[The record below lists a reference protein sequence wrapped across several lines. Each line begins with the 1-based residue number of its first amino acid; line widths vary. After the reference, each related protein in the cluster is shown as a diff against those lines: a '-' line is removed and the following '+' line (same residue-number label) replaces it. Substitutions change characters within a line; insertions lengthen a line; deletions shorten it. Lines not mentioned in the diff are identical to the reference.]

1 MFDPTIFDNLK
12 VVLEGKIYD
21 LDQEGEW
28 LVIGREDLIDL
39 AGFGR
44 TFRMRVQRPGEACI
58 AALTLAS
65 GLADFAA
72 ELRGLRLVGEE
83 PGARLEVSFELAG
96 DHTARADEIDERLAA
111 IWGDAVIMRQE
122 RTVPVQP
129 RTGTAFAAADEGK
142 HRIVLTFN
150 HPIDER
156 HLGEL
161 DGLVMQALDSLQ
173 FLSE

>member
-83 PGARLEVSFELAG
+83 PGARLELSFELAG
-96 DHTARADEIDERLAA
+96 DYTAQADEMGERLAS

-122 RTVPVQP
+122 RTVPVP
-129 RTGTAFAAADEGK
+129 IRIGAASPAADDGT
-142 HRIVLTFN
+142 HRIVLTFSQ
-150 HPIDER
+150 PIDER

-161 DGLVMQALDSLQ
+161 GALVKQTLDSLQ
-173 FLSE
+173 RLSE

>member
-21 LDQEGEW
+21 LDHEGEW

-39 AGFGR
+39 AGLGR

-83 PGARLEVSFELAG
+83 PGARLELSFELAG
-96 DHTARADEIDERLAA
+96 DYTAQADEMGDRLTA
-111 IWGDAVIMRQE
+111 IWGDAVIVRQE
-122 RTVPVQP
+122 RTVPVLP
-129 RTGTAFAAADEGK
+129 RAAAEGT
-142 HRIVLTFN
+142 HRIALTFRQR
-150 HPIDER
+150 IDER
-156 HLGEL
+156 HLGDL
-161 DGLVMQALDSLQ
+161 DALVRQVLDSLQ
-173 FLSE
+173 LLSE

>member
-83 PGARLEVSFELAG
+83 PGARLELSFELAG
-96 DHTARADEIDERLAA
+96 DYTAQADEMGERLAS

-122 RTVPVQP
+122 RTVPVP
-129 RTGTAFAAADEGK
+129 IRIAAADDGT
-142 HRIVLTFN
+142 HRIVLTFSQ
-150 HPIDER
+150 PIDER

-161 DGLVMQALDSLQ
+161 GALVKQTLDSLQ
-173 FLSE
+173 LLSE

>member
-21 LDQEGEW
+21 VDQEGKW

-39 AGFGR
+39 ARFGR
-44 TFRMRVQRPGEACI
+44 TFCMRVQRPGEACT

-72 ELRGLRLVGEE
+72 ELRGLRLVGKE
-83 PGARLEVSFELAG
+83 PGARLELSFELAG
-96 DHTARADEIDERLAA
+96 DYTARAGEMGGRLAS

-122 RTVPVQP
+122 RTIPVPP
-129 RTGTAFAAADEGK
+129 RIGAASAADEGM
-142 HRIVLTFN
+142 HRIVLTFRQ
-150 HPIDER
+150 PIDER

-161 DGLVMQALDSLQ
+161 GALVMQTLDSLR
-173 FLSE
+173 LLGE